1 MKTAF
6 GTFPNNGKDS
16 LSPPPPPPPK
26 TSFEKSLTTCWTSRR
41 KLDWFSF
48 RRLGLQGSDSDI
60 ASGLGP

>member
-16 LSPPPPPPPK
+16 LSPPPPK
-26 TSFEKSLTTCWTSRR
+26 TSFEKSLTICWTSRR

>member
-16 LSPPPPPPPK
+16 LSLSPPPK